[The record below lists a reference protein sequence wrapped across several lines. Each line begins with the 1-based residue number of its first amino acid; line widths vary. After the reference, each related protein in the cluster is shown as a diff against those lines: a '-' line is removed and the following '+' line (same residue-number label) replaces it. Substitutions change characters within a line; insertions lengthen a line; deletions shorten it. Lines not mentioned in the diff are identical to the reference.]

1 LRIVLANKFLYPR
14 GGAER
19 AVLELGAALAGRGH
33 GVAYFGM
40 DHPENV
46 VAGPHVA
53 VVRQRDYHRAGRGG
67 WRDAAAMLYSFEA
80 RRDYGAFLDR
90 IRPDLVHL
98 HNIYH
103 QLTPSILDA
112 ASARGIPL
120 VMTLHDYKLVCPRY
134 DLLRHGTPCDACV
147 ESGPLACIRYRC
159 ARGAWGPSILL
170 AAEAA
175 LHRIRGSYD
184 RVRRFIVPS
193 AFLGGVLRRAGFD
206 AQRLRHVP
214 NFAPRTNA
222 SPVPQTERF
231 VYVGRLSPEKGILTL
246 LRAAA
251 RLPRGELVLCGTGPL
266 RAEVDRWVQQAPPG
280 RIQCRGHLAAA
291 DVRAELESACFA
303 VAPSEWFENAPFAV
317 LEAMAAGRPV
327 LTTPLGGLPELVE
340 NGVEGEWVPASDD
353 AAWTEA
359 LQRALDDPAR
369 LRRMGAAAERRANV
383 EFSLEAHVDRV
394 ESVYAEAG
402 AV

>member
-1 LRIVLANKFLYPR
+1 
-14 GGAER
+14 
-19 AVLELGAALAGRGH
+19 
-33 GVAYFGM
+33 
-40 DHPENV
+40 
-46 VAGPHVA
+46 
-53 VVRQRDYHRAGRGG
+53 
-67 WRDAAAMLYSFEA
+67 
-80 RRDYGAFLDR
+80 
-90 IRPDLVHL
+90 
-98 HNIYH
+98 
-103 QLTPSILDA
+103 
-112 ASARGIPL
+112 
-120 VMTLHDYKLVCPRY
+120 
-134 DLLRHGTPCDACV
+134 
-147 ESGPLACIRYRC
+147 
-159 ARGAWGPSILL
+159 
-170 AAEAA
+170 
-175 LHRIRGSYD
+175 
-184 RVRRFIVPS
+184 
-193 AFLGGVLRRAGFD
+193 
-206 AQRLRHVP
+206 
-214 NFAPRTNA
+214 
-222 SPVPQTERF
+222 
-231 VYVGRLSPEKGILTL
+231 L